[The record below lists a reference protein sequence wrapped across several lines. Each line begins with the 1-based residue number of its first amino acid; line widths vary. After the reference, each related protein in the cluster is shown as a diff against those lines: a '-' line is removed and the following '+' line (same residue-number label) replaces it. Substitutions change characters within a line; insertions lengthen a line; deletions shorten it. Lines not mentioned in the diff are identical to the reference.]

1 MSLQIPHFENEDQ
14 EAQWWYD
21 HREET
26 ERDFLEAL
34 KDGRARPMSD
44 TERGRRVIRAA
55 KRALAAREA
64 AKTFLTSSSEQD
76 RERFHQLAV
85 KAGLDDETY
94 VQQTLLNALALA
106 EALAA

>member
-1 MSLQIPHFENEDQ
+1 MSLQIPHFENEEQ

-26 ERDFLEAL
+26 EREFLQAL
-34 KDGRARPMSD
+34 KEGRARPLSD

-64 AKTFLTSSSEQD
+64 AKTLIASVQTGIVFTNSPPKPAWMMKPTSS
-76 RERFHQLAV
+76 
-85 KAGLDDETY
+85 KCC
-94 VQQTLLNALALA
+94 
-106 EALAA
+106 